1 MTTQLLRDAN
11 GNLLG
16 TIRPYM
22 TDRLALY
29 SREGELRGYYDI
41 RRDRTYTRGGSLLGT
56 GNLLATL
63 LQ

>member
-1 MTTQLLRDAN
+1 MSTHQLRDAN
-11 GNLLG
+11 GNLIG

-22 TDRLALY
+22 TDRLALF

-41 RRDRTYTRGGSLLGT
+41 RHDRTYTRNGSLVGT

-63 LQ
+63 LH